1 MKPSRDGEYIC
12 LVHDQY
18 RGNPEYV
25 HGHVTAE
32 RAAEVIKYETSGIEV
47 DLASLKH
54 IYARKQFP
62 SQDCP
67 DGCDWEF
74 RELTGPARG
83 AFKVTRME
91 PKTPTTEASQ

>member
-1 MKPSRDGEYIC
+1 MKPSRDGEYIY
-12 LVHDQY
+12 LVHDEY

-25 HGHVTAE
+25 YGHITAE
-32 RAAEVIKYETSGIEV
+32 RAADVIKYETDGVEV
-47 DLASLKH
+47 DPASLRH

-67 DGCDWEF
+67 DGCAWEF
-74 RELTGPARG
+74 RELAGPARG

-91 PKTPTTEASQ
+91 PKPSTKEPS